1 MIGVD
6 VNSEKK
12 TVYERKCH
20 YENKTKE
27 AKRFLLIQ
35 LMLKKTKLFNLR
47 LLIDNKLSRNVNK
60 KFQRKRIIAELHARA
75 RRA

>member
-1 MIGVD
+1 MSIQK
-6 VNSEKK
+6 KK

-35 LMLKKTKLFNLR
+35 LMLKKPNY
-47 LLIDNKLSRNVNK
+47 LIYVC
-60 KFQRKRIIAELHARA
+60 
-75 RRA
+75 